1 MLRQFKLPVIVAL
14 IAALLSFAKFEHCRA
29 VNWVAPDVDTHM
41 CYSDLPALFGA
52 RDLNHH
58 TFPYASGDKSVEY
71 PVIMG
76 LVMWGTSLF
85 ISNPS
90 DYRGYFDL
98 NILLIALLLIAS
110 TLILWRLKPEYAFL
124 ATLSPPVIASLFIN
138 WDMWA
143 IVPALLALYWFKERR
158 FDISAVALSLAIS
171 TKFFPAVILVALSLA
186 LLISKEIK
194 TLLRYLAIVF
204 GLWLLVNLPIALTYF
219 DGWKH
224 FYAMNINRPTD
235 LGSIWL
241 ALSIFGIGEP
251 HINYLT
257 IMLFLIGA
265 SAIGIFYKSIAA
277 TRTQFENIATTIF
290 LLIAL
295 FTTVSKVYSPQYVLW
310 LVPFAIVAMTKKEER
325 IAFWVWQGGEF
336 LYHVAIWQYLA
347 ASAEVQFALSP
358 RLYAWSIV
366 IRIATLLYFCAT
378 LARSAQPNRLNSQPQ
393 FLVDSTRG

>member
-1 MLRQFKLPVIVAL
+1 MLLKLRLPIIVAL
-14 IAALLSFAKFEHCRA
+14 IATLFSFAKFEHCRA
-29 VNWVAPDVDTHM
+29 VNWVSPDVNTHM

-58 TFPYASGDKSVEY
+58 TFPYARGDQSVEY

-90 DYRGYFDL
+90 DYQGYFDI
-98 NILLIALLLIAS
+98 NVILIGLLLIAS
-110 TLILWRLKPEYAFL
+110 TVILWRLKPEYAFL

-171 TKFFPAVILVALSLA
+171 TKFFPAVILLA
-186 LLISKEIK
+186 LLLALVVSKEIK
-194 TLLRYLAIVF
+194 LLIRYLSIVI
-204 GLWLLVNLPIALTYF
+204 GLWLLVNIPIALTYF

-224 FYAMNINRPTD
+224 FYTMNINRATD

-241 ALSIFGIGEP
+241 AFSIFGIGEP

-257 IMLFLIGA
+257 IILFIIGA
-265 SAIGIFYKSIAA
+265 CAISIFYKSIANS
-277 TRTQFENIATTIF
+277 RTQFENIATTIF

-310 LVPFAIVAMTKKEER
+310 LVPFAVVAMTRKEER

-347 ASAEVQFALSP
+347 ASAEVQFSLSP
-358 RLYAWSIV
+358 RLYAWSII
-366 IRIATLLYFCAT
+366 IRIATLVFFCAT
-378 LARSAQPNRLNSQPQ
+378 LARSAQPKSPNSQPQ

>member
-1 MLRQFKLPVIVAL
+1 MLLKLRLPIIVAL
-14 IAALLSFAKFEHCRA
+14 IATLFSFAKFEHCRA
-29 VNWVAPDVDTHM
+29 VNWVSPDVNTHM

-58 TFPYASGDKSVEY
+58 TFPYARGDQSVEY

-90 DYRGYFDL
+90 DYQGYFDI
-98 NILLIALLLIAS
+98 NVILIGLLLIAS
-110 TLILWRLKPEYAFL
+110 TVILWRLKPEYAFL

-171 TKFFPAVILVALSLA
+171 TKFFPAVILLA
-186 LLISKEIK
+186 LLLALVVSKEIK
-194 TLLRYLAIVF
+194 LLIRYLSIVI
-204 GLWLLVNLPIALTYF
+204 GLWLLVNIPIALSYF
-219 DGWKH
+219 EGWKH
-224 FYAMNINRPTD
+224 FYAMNINRATD

-241 ALSIFGIGEP
+241 AFSIFGIGEP

-257 IMLFLIGA
+257 IILFIIGA
-265 SAIGIFYKSIAA
+265 CAISIFYKSIANS
-277 TRTQFENIATTIF
+277 RTQFENIATTIF

-310 LVPFAIVAMTKKEER
+310 LVPFAVVAMTRKEER

-347 ASAEVQFALSP
+347 ASAEVQFSLSP
-358 RLYAWSIV
+358 RLYAWSII
-366 IRIATLLYFCAT
+366 IRIATLVFFCAT
-378 LARSAQPNRLNSQPQ
+378 LARSAQPKSPNSQPQ